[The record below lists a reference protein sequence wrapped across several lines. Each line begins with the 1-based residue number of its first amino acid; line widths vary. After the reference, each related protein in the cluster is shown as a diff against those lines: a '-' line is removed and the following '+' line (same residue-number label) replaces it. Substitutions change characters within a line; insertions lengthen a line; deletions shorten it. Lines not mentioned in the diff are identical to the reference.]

1 MKSIGKNIWSQNTNN
16 LRSKLAINEV
26 RASQPKVVT
35 SFSQLVE
42 EIAVISFHNPE
53 FAIFYRGQ
61 RTEHFVNGGY
71 CSIYPSILRD
81 LRVSGSRRL
90 YLPQRYEILEKADEL
105 LLEEFEELGWDGEKT
120 INKFPEV
127 SWAILQHYEICD
139 TPLVDIT
146 TSLRVACSFAAQH
159 EARSGIIYVFGL
171 PHTNGSISY
180 YADEEMIN
188 LRLLSICP
196 PVAFRPHYQEGYLVG
211 TFPTT
216 PIRRRTLPYDLSR
229 RLLAKFRIRKRRFWD
244 DNFHEIPL
252 SALFPA
258 NDEMEQMAQR
268 IYSELE
274 RWCSNKGF
282 QQTLL
287 PSRA

>member
-1 MKSIGKNIWSQNTNN
+1 MKSIGKNIWAQTTTN

-26 RASQPKVVT
+26 RASRPKVVT

-42 EIAVISFHNPE
+42 EIAEISFRNPE

-61 RTEHFVNGGY
+61 RTEHFVNEDY
-71 CSIYPSILRD
+71 CSIYPSILRN
-81 LRVSGSRRL
+81 LRGSRSRRL
-90 YLPQRYEILEKADEL
+90 YLSQRYEILKKADEL
-105 LLEEFEELGWDGEKT
+105 LLEEFEILSWEGETT
-120 INKFPEV
+120 INKFSEV

-139 TPLVDIT
+139 TPLIDIT
-146 TSLRVACSFAAQH
+146 ASLRVACSFATQH
-159 EARSGIIYVFGL
+159 EDDSGVIYVFGL

-196 PVAFRPHYQEGYLVG
+196 PVALRPHYQEGYLVG

-216 PIRRRTLPYDLSR
+216 SIRRRTVQYDLSR
-229 RLLAKFRIRKRRFWD
+229 RLVAKFRIKKRRFWNSD
-244 DNFHEIPL
+244 FHEIPE

-258 NDEMEQMAQR
+258 NGEMEDMAQR
-268 IYSELE
+268 INSELE
-274 RWCSNKGF
+274 SWCSNKGF
-282 QQTLL
+282 QPTLL